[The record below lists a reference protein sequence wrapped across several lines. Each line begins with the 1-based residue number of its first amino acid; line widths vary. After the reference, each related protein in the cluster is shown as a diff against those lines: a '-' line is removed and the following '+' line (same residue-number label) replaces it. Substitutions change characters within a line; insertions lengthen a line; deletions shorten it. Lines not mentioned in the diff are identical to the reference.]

1 MPNSATRLKALIA
14 LDVGETGLICRIK
27 PLRET
32 CITGGRVNWLTLAKA
47 LRETA
52 QPRARGPRGKFLLV

>member
-1 MPNSATRLKALIA
+1 MPNSATRLKAPIA
-14 LDVGETGLICRIK
+14 LEAGETGLICRIK
-27 PLRET
+27 SLMET

-52 QPRARGPRGKFLLV
+52 QPRARAPGGKFLLV